1 MNQRRFD
8 DRGAVYVEFI
18 IAFAPLFVMFMGLC
32 QLAGLYSGKL
42 VCLHAAEMAVRAGVV
57 VIPDDPQFYGVAK
70 GVISGKRRADVEQA
84 AKLAAKGS
92 GGLQGVS
99 VEFTPD
105 GSLGGNV
112 VLKVK
117 VKAQYQCMIPVGR
130 LVVCGGGTRTLTGEA
145 SMPNQ
150 GANYEYS
157 GYE

>member
-1 MNQRRFD
+1 MKQRCFD

-42 VCLHAAEMAVRAGVV
+42 VCLHAAEMAVRASVV
-57 VIPDDPQFYGVAK
+57 VLSDDPQFDRSPA
-70 GVISGKRRADVEQA
+70 AVERA

-99 VEFTPD
+99 VDVTPSAPGRND
-105 GSLGGNV
+105 IV
-112 VLKVK
+112 KVK

-130 LVVCGGGTRTLTGEA
+130 LVVCGGGTQMLTGEA
-145 SMPNQ
+145 SMINQ
-150 GANYEYS
+150 GVDFEYS